1 MPITG
6 AWRIRIHLYGH
17 ESVKRHKCKCCVLL
31 ETNLT
36 IITDGN
42 HDTQRSVKI
51 PFISYLESPSS
62 QNTSQSVVH
71 VVSNLILRWLNAVSL
86 LTSCQKRIKVP
97 AKSSL
102 YFLGSETESLCI
114 SEVIYTLP

>member
-1 MPITG
+1 MMEMSIYFPKVG
-6 AWRIRIHLYGH
+6 YGYNWSMYGH
-17 ESVKRHKCKCCVLL
+17 ESIKRHKCKCCVLL

-62 QNTSQSVVH
+62 QNTS
-71 VVSNLILRWLNAVSL
+71 
-86 LTSCQKRIKVP
+86 
-97 AKSSL
+97 
-102 YFLGSETESLCI
+102 
-114 SEVIYTLP
+114 